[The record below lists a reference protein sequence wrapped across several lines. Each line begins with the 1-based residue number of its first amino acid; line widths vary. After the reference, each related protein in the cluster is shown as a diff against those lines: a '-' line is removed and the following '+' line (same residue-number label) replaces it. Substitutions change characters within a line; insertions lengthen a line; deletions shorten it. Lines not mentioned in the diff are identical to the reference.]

1 MDNTLNIKM
10 FEFYIFLGMVVIVI
24 FAALIIYWF
33 VNSGEF
39 PNIKYKDFLKYYKLN
54 PDRWYCG
61 DSYVRYELFDGGSE
75 YFCFGLISFY
85 RYKLRNYRI
94 AKAKQRK
101 EYAKSM
107 QRFLDDINK
116 TETKND

>member
-1 MDNTLNIKM
+1 M
-10 FEFYIFLGMVVIVI
+10 FEFCLFLGMVTIAI
-24 FAALIIYWF
+24 LIYLITYWWWESRE
-33 VNSGEF
+33 N
-39 PNIKYKDFLKYYKLN
+39 PKIKYKDFLKYYKLH
-54 PDRWYCG
+54 PERWYCG
-61 DSYVRYELFDGGSE
+61 DSYVRYELFDGSSE

-116 TETKND
+116 TEAGNVSE